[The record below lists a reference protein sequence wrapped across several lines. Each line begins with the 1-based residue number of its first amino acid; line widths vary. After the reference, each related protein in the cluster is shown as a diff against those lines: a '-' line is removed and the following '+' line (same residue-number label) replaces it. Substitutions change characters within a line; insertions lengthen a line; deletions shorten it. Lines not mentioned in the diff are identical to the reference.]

1 MSELKD
7 EEIVSKIRDG
17 DKELYG
23 VLIERYADKLTR
35 YGKRFLSDKDDIEDT
50 VQNVFVKAYININS
64 FDTSRS
70 FSSWIYR
77 IAHNE
82 YVNILKKK
90 KMSYFSLF
98 EFDTFF
104 PQLVMGKSAYEEAIT
119 REQKI
124 EIEKALNCL
133 APKYKEPLLLFLYE
147 DKSYEEISEILQ
159 IPKATVGVRIM
170 RARKQLEKELE
181 QYEKS

>member
-1 MSELKD
+1 MKD
-7 EEIVSKIRDG
+7 ESDENIVSKIREG
-17 DKELYG
+17 NKELYG
-23 VLIERYADKLTR
+23 VLIERYENKLVR
-35 YGKRFLSDKDDIEDT
+35 YGKRFVSDKDSVTDI
-50 VQNVFVKAYININS
+50 VQDVFIKAYINLNS

-82 YVNILKKK
+82 YVNLLKKK
-90 KMSYFSLF
+90 KSSHFSLF

-104 PQLVMGKSAYEEAIT
+104 PQFVTGKNPYEEAIKK
-119 REQKI
+119 EEKEKI
-124 EIEKALNCL
+124 EKIIGVLS
-133 APKYKEPLLLFLYE
+133 PKYKEPLLLFLYE

-170 RARKQLEKELE
+170 RAKKQLAEFLE
-181 QYEKS
+181 EYE